1 MRHLSS
7 LTARLSILFGAVM
20 IGTWLIACLLL
31 VNALNMHFARQDD
44 TDIQGK
50 LQLAKNFLLMQS
62 QADAIDWPGL
72 NRQIDDALAGHHGLY
87 ILISDAEGKVL
98 VDSHPPG
105 ASPLPRMLA
114 GLDEATAH
122 HLSLEWSEEDIAY
135 RSLAMDV
142 RLPARDTHEPRQVRI
157 RVILNTSYH
166 QHFIHEMETW
176 LYWFT
181 GGLALASL
189 LLGWMAT
196 RVGLKPLREMAS
208 VSAKVTAN
216 KLDQRLSLNQTPLEL
231 HAPIQAFNTMLERLE
246 HSFRRLSE
254 FSSDIAH
261 ELRTPISNLM
271 MQTQVALSKERSAND
286 YREVLYSNLEEYER
300 LARMVGD
307 MLLLAKSEHGL
318 LALQQSELDM
328 AQEIDELLEFFEP
341 LASDKQVHLARS
353 GGARL
358 QGDRLMLRRAFSNLL
373 SNAIRHTPAGAEI
386 RVTIRA
392 EESSIA
398 VSVANPGP
406 PIPAEQLPRLFDR
419 FYRGDAA
426 RQHQTEGA
434 GLGLAITRSI
444 IEAHGGS
451 LQVQSD
457 STLTIFTSYFPLP
470 GQPQI
475 SH

>member
-1 MRHLSS
+1 M
-7 LTARLSILFGAVM
+7 TTGKCSIP
-20 IGTWLIACLLL
+20 IWKST
-31 VNALNMHFARQDD
+31 NASRA
-44 TDIQGK
+44 
-50 LQLAKNFLLMQS
+50 
-62 QADAIDWPGL
+62 WC
-72 NRQIDDALAGHHGLY
+72 
-87 ILISDAEGKVL
+87 
-98 VDSHPPG
+98 
-105 ASPLPRMLA
+105 
-114 GLDEATAH
+114 
-122 HLSLEWSEEDIAY
+122 
-135 RSLAMDV
+135 
-142 RLPARDTHEPRQVRI
+142 
-157 RVILNTSYH
+157 
-166 QHFIHEMETW
+166 
-176 LYWFT
+176 
-181 GGLALASL
+181 
-189 LLGWMAT
+189 
-196 RVGLKPLREMAS
+196 
-208 VSAKVTAN
+208 
-216 KLDQRLSLNQTPLEL
+216 
-231 HAPIQAFNTMLERLE
+231 
-246 HSFRRLSE
+246 
-254 FSSDIAH
+254 
-261 ELRTPISNLM
+261 
-271 MQTQVALSKERSAND
+271 
-286 YREVLYSNLEEYER
+286 
-300 LARMVGD
+300 
-307 MLLLAKSEHGL
+307 L